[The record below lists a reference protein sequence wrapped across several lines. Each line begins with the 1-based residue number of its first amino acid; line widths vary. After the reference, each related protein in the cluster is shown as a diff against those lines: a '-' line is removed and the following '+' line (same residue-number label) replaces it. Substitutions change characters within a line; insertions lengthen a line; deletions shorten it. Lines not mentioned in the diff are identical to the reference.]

1 MCLCIRPVCYCALN
15 YIVLPAIF
23 KIRNQVEYGIRQLDR
38 VLQVEMRELLKS
50 LLDSNKERNLLD
62 VRLRKEAAM
71 HAETKSVLQNEVNRL
86 QAAAERDKMGSQ
98 MLILNL
104 EKKMQQNLSKIKVKI
119 NIGLRDR
126 FILNR

>member
-1 MCLCIRPVCYCALN
+1 M
-15 YIVLPAIF
+15 
-23 KIRNQVEYGIRQLDR
+23 DR

-50 LLDSNKERNLLD
+50 LLDANKERNLLD
-62 VRLRKEAAM
+62 VRLRKEVAM

-104 EKKMQQNLSKIKVKI
+104 EKKMQQNLSKIKVYCFK
-119 NIGLRDR
+119 RSFR
-126 FILNR
+126 SY